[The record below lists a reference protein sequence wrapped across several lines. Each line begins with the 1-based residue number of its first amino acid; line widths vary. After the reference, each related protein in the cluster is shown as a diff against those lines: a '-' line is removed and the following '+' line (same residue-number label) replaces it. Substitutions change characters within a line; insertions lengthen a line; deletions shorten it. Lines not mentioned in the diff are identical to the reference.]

1 MRKCNLLKTISF
13 VLSLVMVL
21 SMCIV
26 STPQTAK
33 AADGAQV
40 TASADKKELRRGD
53 KVTVTAVLSGNTE
66 AFGLDYVLNFDTTRL
81 KLVQIERGGAFEG
94 SFVGMLNPE
103 AGEEKDC
110 KGFISAVIG
119 MSKNAIQNSTVF
131 TAVFQV
137 LDDAAIGVAEFT
149 SEVSATDGAEIPN
162 TLQVNG
168 NNIAVS
174 VVNPAT
180 GIALD
185 KKNLDMA
192 KGQTEKLTATLTP
205 ADANS
210 TITWKS
216 SNEAVATV
224 ANDGTVTAVSGGK
237 TTITATAGGF
247 SASCE
252 VNVGV
257 PMNGISI
264 EDKDVKVS
272 RGKTVELKVNYD
284 PADTTTDKTVTWK
297 SDNEAVATVDPATG
311 VVTGVK
317 AGEANITVT
326 TTKTSKPFS
335 ATVKVTV
342 EENNM
347 KDELGS
353 QIVFDKMEKPILK
366 GNNGQTVFM
375 SDFLNIEKI
384 LADNKIT
391 DTYSIAWSSSDEK
404 VATVDPKTG
413 KVVGV
418 KEGKATITAVITFT
432 NGAGDKT
439 GEYTVET
446 DIEVEEI
453 PLESIAFDKVIKE
466 MVVGTTE
473 TLSIIY
479 NPENTTDLRDV
490 TWGTSDAAIISVEN
504 GVLKALKA
512 GEAEITATVGDKS
525 ISCKITVKE
534 ASSALKPGQPD
545 NGNGSGSGQKVN
557 TPKPTA
563 PKAGV
568 KTGDTTNVAL
578 YVVML
583 LVSLGAVIVFYKK
596 RNSRVRR

>member
-1 MRKCNLLKTISF
+1 MRKCNLQKTISF
-13 VLSLVMVL
+13 LLSLVMVL
-21 SMCIV
+21 GMCIV
-26 STPQTAK
+26 QAPETVK
-33 AADGAQV
+33 AADGPQV
-40 TASADKKELRRGD
+40 TASADKQELRRGEQ
-53 KVTVTAVLSGNTE
+53 VTVTAVLSGNTE

-81 KLVQIERGGAFEG
+81 KLVKIDRGAAFEG
-94 SFVGMLNPE
+94 AFVGMLNPE
-103 AGEEKDC
+103 ADEVEEC

-131 TAVFQV
+131 TAVFEV
-137 LDDAAIGVAEFT
+137 LDDAEIGKAEFT

-210 TITWKS
+210 AVTWKS

-224 ANDGTVTAVSGGK
+224 TNDGTVTAVSGGK
-237 TTITATAGGF
+237 ATITATAGGL

-264 EDKDVKVS
+264 ENKDVKVN

-284 PADTTTDKTVTWK
+284 PADTTADKTVAWK
-297 SDNEAVATVDPATG
+297 SDNEAVATVDSATG

-326 TTKTSKPFS
+326 TTKTAKPLS

-342 EENNM
+342 EENSI
-347 KDELGS
+347 KDEQGLL
-353 QIVFDKMEKPILK
+353 IAFDKMEKPILK

-375 SDFLNIEKI
+375 GDFLNIEKV
-384 LADNKIT
+384 LADNNIT
-391 DTYSIAWSSSDEK
+391 DTYSIVWSSSDEK
-404 VATVDPKTG
+404 VATVDRETG

-418 KEGKATITAVITFT
+418 KEGKARITAVITFT
-432 NGAGDKT
+432 NGVGEKT
-439 GEYTVET
+439 GEYTVTTE
-446 DIEVEEI
+446 IEVKEI
-453 PLESIAFDKVIKE
+453 PLESIAFNKVIKE

-479 NPENTTDLRDV
+479 NPENTTDLKDV
-490 TWGTSDAAIISVEN
+490 TWETSDASIISVDN
-504 GVLKALKA
+504 GKLTALKA
-512 GEAEITATVGDKS
+512 GEAEITAKVGEKS
-525 ISCKITVKE
+525 VSCKITVKE
-534 ASSALKPGQPD
+534 SSSSLKPGQTD
-545 NGNGSGSGQKVN
+545 NGNGSVNNTKVSN
-557 TPKPTA
+557 T
-563 PKAGV
+563 KAGV
-568 KTGDTTNVAL
+568 KTGDTANVAL
-578 YVVML
+578 YAVML
-583 LVSLGAVIVFYKK
+583 LVSLGAVLVFYKK

>member
-1 MRKCNLLKTISF
+1 MRKCNLQKTISF
-13 VLSLVMVL
+13 LLSLVMVL
-21 SMCIV
+21 GMCIV
-26 STPQTAK
+26 QAPETVK
-33 AADGAQV
+33 AADGPQV
-40 TASADKKELRRGD
+40 TASADKQELRRGEQ
-53 KVTVTAVLSGNTE
+53 VTVTAVLSGNTE

-81 KLVQIERGGAFEG
+81 KLVKIDRGAAFEG
-94 SFVGMLNPE
+94 AFVGMLNPE
-103 AGEEKDC
+103 ADEVEEC

-131 TAVFQV
+131 TAVFEV
-137 LDDAAIGVAEFT
+137 LDDAEIGKAEFT

-210 TITWKS
+210 AVTWKS

-224 ANDGTVTAVSGGK
+224 TNDGTVTAVSGGK
-237 TTITATAGGF
+237 ATITATAGGL

-264 EDKDVKVS
+264 ENKDVKVN

-284 PADTTTDKTVTWK
+284 PADTTADKTVAWK
-297 SDNEAVATVDPATG
+297 SDNEAVATVDSATG

-326 TTKTSKPFS
+326 TTKTAKPLS

-342 EENNM
+342 EENSI
-347 KDELGS
+347 KDEQGLL
-353 QIVFDKMEKPILK
+353 IAFDKMEKPILK

-375 SDFLNIEKI
+375 GDFLNIEKV
-384 LADNKIT
+384 LADNNIT
-391 DTYSIAWSSSDEK
+391 DTYSIVWSSSDEK
-404 VATVDPKTG
+404 VATVDRETG

-418 KEGKATITAVITFT
+418 KEGKARITAVITFT
-432 NGAGDKT
+432 NGVGEKT
-439 GEYTVET
+439 GEYTVTTE
-446 DIEVEEI
+446 IEVKEI
-453 PLESIAFDKVIKE
+453 PLESIAFNKVIKE

-479 NPENTTDLRDV
+479 NPENTTDLKDV
-490 TWGTSDAAIISVEN
+490 TWETSDASIISVDN
-504 GVLKALKA
+504 GKLTALKA
-512 GEAEITATVGDKS
+512 GEAEITAKVGEKS
-525 ISCKITVKE
+525 VSCKITVKE
-534 ASSALKPGQPD
+534 SSSSLKPGQTD
-545 NGNGSGSGQKVN
+545 NGNGSVNNTKVSN
-557 TPKPTA
+557 T
-563 PKAGV
+563 KAGV
-568 KTGDTTNVAL
+568 KTGDTANVAL
-578 YVVML
+578 YAVML
-583 LVSLGAVIVFYKK
+583 LVSLGAVLVFYKK
-596 RNSRVRR
+596 RNSRVR

>member
-137 LDDAAIGVAEFT
+137 LDDAAIGAAEFT

>member
-1 MRKCNLLKTISF
+1 MRKCNLQKTISF
-13 VLSLVMVL
+13 LLSLVMVL
-21 SMCIV
+21 GMCIV
-26 STPQTAK
+26 QAPETVK

-40 TASADKKELRRGD
+40 TASADKQELRRGEQ
-53 KVTVTAVLSGNTE
+53 VTVTAVLSGNTE

-81 KLVQIERGGAFEG
+81 KLVKIDRGAAFEG
-94 SFVGMLNPE
+94 AFVGMLNPE
-103 AGEEKDC
+103 ADEVEEC

-131 TAVFQV
+131 TAVFEV
-137 LDDAAIGVAEFT
+137 LDDAEIGKAEFT

-210 TITWKS
+210 AVTWKS

-224 ANDGTVTAVSGGK
+224 TNDGTVTAVSGGK
-237 TTITATAGGF
+237 ATITATAGGL

-264 EDKDVKVS
+264 ENKDVKVN

-284 PADTTTDKTVTWK
+284 PADTTADKTVAWK
-297 SDNEAVATVDPATG
+297 SDNEAVATVDSATG

-326 TTKTSKPFS
+326 TTKTAKPLS

-342 EENNM
+342 EENSI
-347 KDELGS
+347 KDEQGLL
-353 QIVFDKMEKPILK
+353 IAFDKMEKPILK

-375 SDFLNIEKI
+375 GDFLNIEKV
-384 LADNKIT
+384 LADNNIT
-391 DTYSIAWSSSDEK
+391 DTYSIVWSSSDEK
-404 VATVDPKTG
+404 VATVDRETG

-418 KEGKATITAVITFT
+418 KEGKARITAVITFT
-432 NGAGDKT
+432 NGIGEKT
-439 GEYTVET
+439 GEYTVTTE
-446 DIEVEEI
+446 IEVKEI
-453 PLESIAFDKVIKE
+453 PLESIAFNKVIKE

-479 NPENTTDLRDV
+479 NPENTTDLKDV
-490 TWGTSDAAIISVEN
+490 TWETSDASIISVDN
-504 GVLKALKA
+504 GKLTALKA
-512 GEAEITATVGDKS
+512 GEAEITAKVGEKS
-525 ISCKITVKE
+525 VSCKITVKE
-534 ASSALKPGQPD
+534 SSSSLKPGQTD
-545 NGNGSGSGQKVN
+545 NGNGSVNNTKVSN
-557 TPKPTA
+557 T
-563 PKAGV
+563 KAGV
-568 KTGDTTNVAL
+568 KTGDTANVAL
-578 YVVML
+578 YAVML
-583 LVSLGAVIVFYKK
+583 LVSLGAVLVFYKK

>member
-1 MRKCNLLKTISF
+1 MRKCNLQKTISF
-13 VLSLVMVL
+13 LLSLVMVL
-21 SMCIV
+21 GMCIV
-26 STPQTAK
+26 QAPETVK
-33 AADGAQV
+33 AADGPQV
-40 TASADKKELRRGD
+40 TASADKQELRRGEQ
-53 KVTVTAVLSGNTE
+53 VTVTAVLSGNTE

-81 KLVQIERGGAFEG
+81 KLVKIDRGAAFEG
-94 SFVGMLNPE
+94 AFVGMLNPE
-103 AGEEKDC
+103 ADEMEEC

-131 TAVFQV
+131 TAVFEV
-137 LDDAAIGVAEFT
+137 LDDAEIGKAEFT

-210 TITWKS
+210 AVTWKS

-224 ANDGTVTAVSGGK
+224 TNDGTVTAVSGGK
-237 TTITATAGGF
+237 ATITATAGGL

-264 EDKDVKVS
+264 ENKDVKVN

-284 PADTTTDKTVTWK
+284 PADTTADKTVAWK
-297 SDNEAVATVDPATG
+297 SDNEAVATVDSATG

-326 TTKTSKPFS
+326 TTKTAKPLS

-342 EENNM
+342 EENSI
-347 KDELGS
+347 KDEQGLL
-353 QIVFDKMEKPILK
+353 IAFDKMEKPILK

-375 SDFLNIEKI
+375 GDFLNIEKV
-384 LADNKIT
+384 LADNNIT
-391 DTYSIAWSSSDEK
+391 DTYSIVWSSSDEK
-404 VATVDPKTG
+404 VATVDRETG

-418 KEGKATITAVITFT
+418 KEGKARITAVITFT
-432 NGAGDKT
+432 NGVGEKT
-439 GEYTVET
+439 GEYTVTTE
-446 DIEVEEI
+446 IEVKEI
-453 PLESIAFDKVIKE
+453 PLESIAFNKVIKE

-479 NPENTTDLRDV
+479 NPENTTDLKDV
-490 TWGTSDAAIISVEN
+490 TWETSDASIISVDN
-504 GVLKALKA
+504 GKLTALKA
-512 GEAEITATVGDKS
+512 GEAEITAKVGEKS
-525 ISCKITVKE
+525 VSCKITVKE
-534 ASSALKPGQPD
+534 SSSSLKPGQTD
-545 NGNGSGSGQKVN
+545 NGNGSVNNTKVSN
-557 TPKPTA
+557 T
-563 PKAGV
+563 KAGV
-568 KTGDTTNVAL
+568 KTGDTANVAL
-578 YVVML
+578 YAVML
-583 LVSLGAVIVFYKK
+583 LVSLGAVLVFYKK
-596 RNSRVRR
+596 RNSRVR

>member
-1 MRKCNLLKTISF
+1 MRKCNLQKTISF
-13 VLSLVMVL
+13 LLSLVMVL
-21 SMCIV
+21 GMCIV
-26 STPQTAK
+26 QAPETVK

-40 TASADKKELRRGD
+40 TASADKQELRRGEQ
-53 KVTVTAVLSGNTE
+53 VTVTAVLSGNTE

-81 KLVQIERGGAFEG
+81 KLVKIDRGAAFEG
-94 SFVGMLNPE
+94 AFVGMLNPE
-103 AGEEKDC
+103 ADEVEEC

-131 TAVFQV
+131 TAVFEV
-137 LDDAAIGVAEFT
+137 LDDAEIGNAEFT

-210 TITWKS
+210 AVTWKS

-224 ANDGTVTAVSGGK
+224 TNDGTVTAVSGGK
-237 TTITATAGGF
+237 ATITATAGGL

-264 EDKDVKVS
+264 ENKDVKVN

-284 PADTTTDKTVTWK
+284 PADTTADKTVAWK
-297 SDNEAVATVDPATG
+297 SDNEAVATVDSATG
-311 VVTGVK
+311 VVAGVK

-326 TTKTSKPFS
+326 TTKTAKPLS

-342 EENNM
+342 EENSI
-347 KDELGS
+347 KDEQGLL
-353 QIVFDKMEKPILK
+353 IAFDKMEKPILK

-375 SDFLNIEKI
+375 GDFLNIEKV
-384 LADNKIT
+384 LADNNIT
-391 DTYSIAWSSSDEK
+391 DTYSIVWSSSDEK
-404 VATVDPKTG
+404 VATVDRETG

-418 KEGKATITAVITFT
+418 KEGKARITAVITFT
-432 NGAGDKT
+432 NGVGEKT
-439 GEYTVET
+439 GEYTVTTE
-446 DIEVEEI
+446 IEVKEI
-453 PLESIAFDKVIKE
+453 PLESIAFNKVIKE

-479 NPENTTDLRDV
+479 NPENTTDLKDV
-490 TWGTSDAAIISVEN
+490 TWETSDASIISVDN
-504 GVLKALKA
+504 GKLTALKA
-512 GEAEITATVGDKS
+512 GEAEITAKVGEKS
-525 ISCKITVKE
+525 VSCKITVKE
-534 ASSALKPGQPD
+534 SSSSLKPGQTD
-545 NGNGSGSGQKVN
+545 NGNGSVKNTKVSN
-557 TPKPTA
+557 T
-563 PKAGV
+563 KAGV
-568 KTGDTTNVAL
+568 KTGDTANVAL
-578 YVVML
+578 YAVML
-583 LVSLGAVIVFYKK
+583 LVSLGAVLVFYKK

>member
-1 MRKCNLLKTISF
+1 MRKCNLQKTISF
-13 VLSLVMVL
+13 LLSLVMVL
-21 SMCIV
+21 GMCIV
-26 STPQTAK
+26 QAPETVK

-40 TASADKKELRRGD
+40 TASADKQELRRGEQ
-53 KVTVTAVLSGNTE
+53 VTVTAVLSGNTE

-81 KLVQIERGGAFEG
+81 KLVKIDRGAAFEG
-94 SFVGMLNPE
+94 AFVGMLNPE
-103 AGEEKDC
+103 ADEVEEC

-131 TAVFQV
+131 TAVFEV
-137 LDDAAIGVAEFT
+137 LDDAEIGNAEFT

-210 TITWKS
+210 AVTWKS

-224 ANDGTVTAVSGGK
+224 TNDGTVTAVSGGK
-237 TTITATAGGF
+237 ATITATAGGL

-264 EDKDVKVS
+264 ENKDVKVN

-284 PADTTTDKTVTWK
+284 PADTTADKTVAWK
-297 SDNEAVATVDPATG
+297 SDNEAVATVDSATG

-326 TTKTSKPFS
+326 TTKTAKPLS

-342 EENNM
+342 EENSI
-347 KDELGS
+347 KDEQGLL
-353 QIVFDKMEKPILK
+353 IAFDKMEKPILK

-375 SDFLNIEKI
+375 GDFLNIEKV
-384 LADNKIT
+384 LADNNIT
-391 DTYSIAWSSSDEK
+391 DTYSIVWSSSDEK
-404 VATVDPKTG
+404 VATVDRETG

-418 KEGKATITAVITFT
+418 KEGKARITAVITFT
-432 NGAGDKT
+432 NGIGEKT
-439 GEYTVET
+439 GEYTVTTE
-446 DIEVEEI
+446 IEVKEI
-453 PLESIAFDKVIKE
+453 PLESIAFNKVIKE

-479 NPENTTDLRDV
+479 NPENTTDLKDV
-490 TWGTSDAAIISVEN
+490 TWETSDASIISVDN
-504 GVLKALKA
+504 GKLTALKA
-512 GEAEITATVGDKS
+512 GEAEITAKVGEKS
-525 ISCKITVKE
+525 VSCRITVKE
-534 ASSALKPGQPD
+534 SSSSLKPGQTD
-545 NGNGSGSGQKVN
+545 NGNGSVNNTKVSN
-557 TPKPTA
+557 T
-563 PKAGV
+563 KAGV
-568 KTGDTTNVAL
+568 KTGDTANVAL
-578 YVVML
+578 YAVML
-583 LVSLGAVIVFYKK
+583 LVSLGAVLVFYKK

>member
-1 MRKCNLLKTISF
+1 MRKCNLQKTISF
-13 VLSLVMVL
+13 VLSFVMAL
-21 SMCIV
+21 SLCV
-26 STPQTAK
+26 AVAPKTAK
-33 AADGAQV
+33 AANGTQV
-40 TASADKKELRRGD
+40 TASVSRQELRRGEQ
-53 KVTVTAVLSGNTE
+53 VTVTAVLSGNTD

-81 KLVQIERGGAFEG
+81 KLVKIERGGAFEG
-94 SFVGMLNPE
+94 SFVGMLNPD
-103 AGEEKDC
+103 AGEEEEC

-137 LDDAAIGVAEFT
+137 LDDAAIGSAEFT
-149 SEVSATDGAEIPN
+149 SEISATDGAEIPN
-162 TLQVNG
+162 TLQVSS

-237 TTITATAGGF
+237 ATITATAGDF
-247 SASCE
+247 NASCE

-264 EDKDVKVS
+264 ENKDVKVS

-284 PADTTTDKTVTWK
+284 PADTTADKTVTWK
-297 SDNEAVATVDPATG
+297 SDNEAVAAVEPSTG

-335 ATVKVTV
+335 ATVKITV
-342 EENNM
+342 EENSM
-347 KDELGS
+347 KEEIGG
-353 QIVFDKMEKPILK
+353 QIAFDKMEEPILK
-366 GNNGQTVFM
+366 GNSGQTVFM
-375 SDFLNIEKI
+375 GDFLNIEKI

-432 NGAGDKT
+432 NGAGEKT
-439 GEYTVET
+439 GEFTVAT
-446 DIEVEEI
+446 DIEVKEI

-479 NPENTTDLRDV
+479 NPENTTDLRDAI
-490 TWGTSDAAIISVEN
+490 WKTSDAAVISVEN

-512 GEAEITATVGDKS
+512 GEAEITATVGGKS
-525 ISCKITVKE
+525 VSCKITVKE

-545 NGNGSGSGQKVN
+545 NGNGNS
-557 TPKPTA
+557 PKGDPTKTSPA
-563 PKAGV
+563 KAGV
-568 KTGDTTNVAL
+568 KTGDTANVAL

-583 LVSLGAVIVFYKK
+583 LVSLGAVFVFYKK

>member
-1 MRKCNLLKTISF
+1 
-13 VLSLVMVL
+13 
-21 SMCIV
+21 
-26 STPQTAK
+26 
-33 AADGAQV
+33 
-40 TASADKKELRRGD
+40 
-53 KVTVTAVLSGNTE
+53 
-66 AFGLDYVLNFDTTRL
+66 
-81 KLVQIERGGAFEG
+81 
-94 SFVGMLNPE
+94 MLNPE
-103 AGEEKDC
+103 ADEVEEC

-131 TAVFQV
+131 TAVFEV
-137 LDDAAIGVAEFT
+137 LDDAEIGKAEFT

-210 TITWKS
+210 AVTWKS

-224 ANDGTVTAVSGGK
+224 TNDGTVTAVSGGK
-237 TTITATAGGF
+237 ATITATAGGL

-257 PMNGISI
+257 PMNFISI
-264 EDKDVKVS
+264 ENKDVKVN

-284 PADTTTDKTVTWK
+284 PADTTADKTVAWK
-297 SDNEAVATVDPATG
+297 SDNEAVATVDSATG

-326 TTKTSKPFS
+326 TTKTAKPLS

-342 EENNM
+342 EENSI
-347 KDELGS
+347 KDEQGLL
-353 QIVFDKMEKPILK
+353 IAFDKMEKPILK

-375 SDFLNIEKI
+375 GDFLNIEKV
-384 LADNKIT
+384 LADNNIT
-391 DTYSIAWSSSDEK
+391 DTYSIVWSSSDEK
-404 VATVDPKTG
+404 VATVDRETG

-418 KEGKATITAVITFT
+418 KEGKARITAVITFT
-432 NGAGDKT
+432 NGVGEKT
-439 GEYTVET
+439 GEYTVTTE
-446 DIEVEEI
+446 IEVKEI
-453 PLESIAFDKVIKE
+453 PLESIAFNKVIKE

-479 NPENTTDLRDV
+479 NPENTTDLKDV
-490 TWGTSDAAIISVEN
+490 TWETSDASIISVDN
-504 GVLKALKA
+504 GKLTALKA
-512 GEAEITATVGDKS
+512 GEAEITAKVGEKS
-525 ISCKITVKE
+525 VSCNITVKE
-534 ASSALKPGQPD
+534 SSSSLKPGQTD
-545 NGNGSGSGQKVN
+545 NGNGSVNNTKVSN
-557 TPKPTA
+557 T
-563 PKAGV
+563 KAGV
-568 KTGDTTNVAL
+568 KTGDTANVAL
-578 YVVML
+578 YAVML
-583 LVSLGAVIVFYKK
+583 LVSLGAVLVFYKK

>member
-1 MRKCNLLKTISF
+1 MRKCNLQKTISF
-13 VLSLVMVL
+13 LLSLVMVL
-21 SMCIV
+21 GMCIV
-26 STPQTAK
+26 QAPETVK
-33 AADGAQV
+33 AADGPQV
-40 TASADKKELRRGD
+40 TASADKQELRRGEQ
-53 KVTVTAVLSGNTE
+53 VTVTAVLSGNTE

-81 KLVQIERGGAFEG
+81 KLVKIDRGAAFEG
-94 SFVGMLNPE
+94 AFVGMLNPE
-103 AGEEKDC
+103 ADEVEEC

-131 TAVFQV
+131 TAVFEV
-137 LDDAAIGVAEFT
+137 LDDAEIGKAEFT

-210 TITWKS
+210 AVTWKS

-224 ANDGTVTAVSGGK
+224 TNDGTVTAVSGGK
-237 TTITATAGGF
+237 ATITATAGGL

-264 EDKDVKVS
+264 ENKDVKVN

-284 PADTTTDKTVTWK
+284 PADTTADKTVAWK
-297 SDNEAVATVDPATG
+297 SDNEAVATVDSATG

-326 TTKTSKPFS
+326 TTKTAKPLS

-342 EENNM
+342 EENSI
-347 KDELGS
+347 KDEQGLL
-353 QIVFDKMEKPILK
+353 IAFDKMEKPILK

-375 SDFLNIEKI
+375 GDFLNIEKV
-384 LADNKIT
+384 LADNNIT
-391 DTYSIAWSSSDEK
+391 DTYSIVWSSSDEK
-404 VATVDPKTG
+404 VATVDRETG

-418 KEGKATITAVITFT
+418 KEGKARITAVITFT
-432 NGAGDKT
+432 NGVGEKT
-439 GEYTVET
+439 GEYTVTTE
-446 DIEVEEI
+446 IEVKEI
-453 PLESIAFDKVIKE
+453 PLESIAFNKVIKE

-479 NPENTTDLRDV
+479 NPENTTDLKDV
-490 TWGTSDAAIISVEN
+490 TWETSDASIISVDN
-504 GVLKALKA
+504 GKLTALKA
-512 GEAEITATVGDKS
+512 GEAEITAKVGEKS
-525 ISCKITVKE
+525 VSCKITVKE
-534 ASSALKPGQPD
+534 S
-545 NGNGSGSGQKVN
+545 
-557 TPKPTA
+557 
-563 PKAGV
+563 
-568 KTGDTTNVAL
+568 
-578 YVVML
+578 
-583 LVSLGAVIVFYKK
+583 
-596 RNSRVRR
+596 

>member
-1 MRKCNLLKTISF
+1 MRKCNLQKTISF
-13 VLSLVMVL
+13 VLSFVMVL

-26 STPQTAK
+26 AMPQTAK
-33 AADGAQV
+33 AAG
-40 TASADKKELRRGD
+40 DKQFTVSVDKQELRRGEQ
-53 KVTVTAVLSGNTE
+53 VTFTINMSGETE
-66 AFGLDYVLNFDTTRL
+66 AYGLTYELIPPAGKLKIVGEPKPGTAFDGLDPL
-81 KLVQIERGGAFEG
+81 KFEFG
-94 SFVGMLNPE
+94 SCNVAADGNSVVALIAKSE
-103 AGEEKDC
+103 
-110 KGFISAVIG
+110 SAIVNGSI
-119 MSKNAIQNSTVF
+119 M
-131 TAVFQV
+131 TATFQV
-137 LDDAAIGVAEFT
+137 LEDATIGEADFGYNI
-149 SEVSATDGAEIPN
+149 SLTDGSGQELPY
-162 TLQVNG
+162 G
-168 NNIAVS
+168 NNTNDVKLNI
-174 VVNPAT
+174 VNPAT

-237 TTITATAGGF
+237 ATITATAGGF

-264 EDKDVKVS
+264 ENKNVKIN
-272 RGKTVELKVNYD
+272 RGQTVELKVNYD
-284 PADTTTDKTVTWK
+284 PADTTADKSVTWE
-297 SDNEAVATVDPATG
+297 SDNKAVATVDPATG

-342 EENNM
+342 EENSM
-347 KDELGS
+347 KEELGS
-353 QIVFDKMEKPILK
+353 QIAFDKMEKPILK

-432 NGAGDKT
+432 NGAGEET
-439 GEYTVET
+439 GEYTVTT

-466 MVVGTTE
+466 MVVGTSE

-490 TWGTSDAAIISVEN
+490 TWGTSDAAVISVEN

-512 GEAEITATVGDKS
+512 GEAEITATVGDQS
-525 ISCKITVKE
+525 VSCKITVKE
-534 ASSALKPGQPD
+534 ASTALKPSQPE
-545 NGNGSGSGQKVN
+545 NGNSNPKVN
-557 TPKPTA
+557 TSKPSTT
-563 PKAGV
+563 KTGV
-568 KTGDTTNVAL
+568 KTGDTANVAL